1 MLPGSS
7 ANFRSKLHQIALQL
21 HVSLLLRPQVERD
34 RRHLIYDRFG
44 QPALRKV
51 HRLDVALAAV
61 ASFHADVLEFLRGV
75 DRELRVILFPASL
88 TDDPPE
94 LPFRQAKRTHQRTLA
109 AVSHRTQNTQT
120 WFPFATRT
128 GIRLQPTP
136 AQTCS

>member
-44 QPALRKV
+44 LPALRKG

-61 ASFHADVLEFLRGV
+61 ASFHAALLDFLLGV
-75 DRELRVILFPASL
+75 DREPLVIVFPASR
-88 TDDPPE
+88 TDDPPA
-94 LPFRQAKRTHQRTLA
+94 LPFR
-109 AVSHRTQNTQT
+109 
-120 WFPFATRT
+120 
-128 GIRLQPTP
+128 P
-136 AQTCS
+136 A